1 MKKKQLPLHKKAELA
16 MKKAVKKVLSQHK
29 KEDRPI
35 AIWEDGKV
43 KMVFVK
49 WMLYLNNPNMTNY
62 RQIFWG
68 IAQRF

>member
-49 WMLYLNNPNMTNY
+49 
-62 RQIFWG
+62 
-68 IAQRF
+68 